1 MTTTMM
7 DRNTS
12 ESHAAP
18 AMERMRYARRL
29 CRTTALVAVMMLL
42 NAVIWPSWAVAV
54 EVERQKEA
62 QAQARW
68 EARHQS
74 LDQVLLGI
82 RQEARDGRSMMAD
95 TLAERNQGFLGKAR
109 SLLGIE
115 QAPAEALPRLQWL
128 SQRAANL
135 HEQALASFDETEAHL
150 RKKELPRRILDRN
163 DRAREEYQRAYA
175 TMRETLNQAL
185 DSDSLGEQE
194 EAMAALVDFMD
205 RFTLD
210 KPRDPFDPNKLPW
223 RTPDPDRT
231 PTPARSAEALSQ
243 RTGLPRFEQGLE
255 LASLNNNAAL
265 SVAPGAPTDEA
276 LAATLDA
283 PQTPAI
289 QAKAAELDHDPVRIY
304 QWVRNNIEF
313 IPSYGS
319 IQGAEYTLE
328 LGKGNAFDTA
338 SLLIALLRASDIPA
352 RYAMGT
358 VRMPADQVMNWVGG
372 VNVPSA
378 AGNLMGQGGIPNTG
392 LTRGGQI
399 SHFELE
405 HIWVEAWIDFHP
417 SRGADHRTGD
427 TWVPMDASFKQYQYS
442 EGMDLQDQVPFDA
455 EGLART
461 IEQEST
467 INEEEGWVQGV
478 PQMTIENVVE
488 GYRGRLEKHLENQ
501 NASIKETIGGHD
513 IKKIISKQFSGA
525 LPYELVTRELFTNEI
540 PEKLRWRFSYEL
552 YDVSYGL
559 KGTAIL
565 VINEATAKLA
575 GRKLALSFFPS
586 NKEDEAAIDS
596 YLPDYSSEDAET
608 SSSHS
613 LPGYLI
619 RLSAEFS
626 VDDEIGAS
634 SEKAIPLGQG
644 LHSEMGYWSPMY
656 GWETTENRPVSGE
669 YRSIA
674 LDLQGVSLGA
684 VNKNKSDVYHVNDKI
699 KREDYLGL
707 NKRDLVGDALYGTI
721 NNYFFLNDVQDSVS
735 ERASKSVGYRAP
747 SYGVFASALEAEY
760 WFGAPRNVSVVGLAM
775 DVDNMRSIRVDKN
788 NNHEDWVGYNKILGM
803 RMSAMEHLVP
813 EEMYGLNDNVEAFS
827 AVKAMHVAAKEG
839 QRIWQINSQNVD
851 VALSEIKLSGS
862 VRKNIRNSVMAGKE
876 VTAHESM
883 INIQGRK
890 MAGYI
895 VIDPETGSGAYM
907 ISSGESGG
915 FLQTALASLLGFL
928 GGLTEGGNRAEP
940 PVFSDRLRKLVKN
953 ARYVSVLGAIALFSD
968 ALVTLTSS
976 DLGWASKLGRI
987 STAVFAYAATA
998 ILTASA
1004 FAFAGP
1010 VFAAIAGA
1018 LLAGFLTALLSRF
1031 NERYFSKITGN
1042 RRKWAFY
1049 A

>member
-1 MTTTMM
+1 MNTTMT
-7 DRNTS
+7 DRNSS
-12 ESHAAP
+12 ESHATP
-18 AMERMRYARRL
+18 AMERMRYARRF

-62 QAQARW
+62 QAQASW

-74 LDQVLLGI
+74 LEQVLLGI

-95 TLAERNQGFLGKAR
+95 TLAEQNQGFLGKAR
-109 SLLGIE
+109 SLFGIE

-150 RKKELPRRILDRN
+150 RKKDLPRRILDRN
-163 DRAREEYQRAYA
+163 DRAREEYQQAYA
-175 TMRETLNQAL
+175 TMRETLDQAL
-185 DSDSLGEQE
+185 DSGSLEEQE

-223 RTPDPDRT
+223 RTPDPDKT

-243 RTGLPRFEQGLE
+243 RTGLPLFEQGLE

-283 PQTPAI
+283 PKTPAI

-358 VRMPADQVMNWVGG
+358 VRIPADQVMNWVGG

-392 LTRGGQI
+392 LARGGQI

-478 PQMTIENVVE
+478 PGTAIEE
-488 GYRGRLEKHLENQ
+488 RLEDYRAELQAYIDNQ
-501 NASIKETIGGHD
+501 APEATVGEVLGTKTIKDVIHQQLTAS
-513 IKKIISKQFSGA
+513 
-525 LPYELVTRELFTNEI
+525 LPYDLVTRQLTTSELSDSVRWKFRYRLHTSTNGY
-540 PEKLRWRFSYEL
+540 KGSEL
-552 YDVSYGL
+552 LTIEEPTV
-559 KGTAIL
+559 A
-565 VINEATAKLA
+565 LA
-575 GRKLALSFFPS
+575 GKSLSLSFSPATQ
-586 NKEDEAAIDS
+586 EDEDTLAS
-596 YLPDYSSEDAET
+596 YLPDADEDGELDPGELPDT
-608 SSSHS
+608 
-613 LPGYLI
+613 LPGHLI
-619 RLSAEFS
+619 NLKARFS
-626 VDDEIGAS
+626 IG
-634 SEKAIPLGQG
+634 SETVANPEQELAMGSG
-644 LHSEMGYWSPMY
+644 LASEMGYWQPGR
-656 GWETTENRPVSGE
+656 GWDTSENKPIAGE
-669 YRSIA
+669 FRALA
-674 LDLQGVSLGA
+674 LDLQGISGPAAEKLQTDLETTQA
-684 VNKNKSDVYHVNDKI
+684 KL
-699 KREDYLGL
+699 EDEEYSGL
-707 NKRDLVGDALYGTI
+707 TKQQLVGDMLYSTI
-721 NNYFFLNDVQDSVS
+721 LSYFALNDIQDRLS
-735 ERASKSVGYRAP
+735 ERLALSVGYRAP
-747 SYGVFASALEAEY
+747 SYGIFKTSLQPQY
-760 WFGAPRNVSVVGLAM
+760 WFGMPRDVKASGLTM
-775 DVDNMRSIRVDKN
+775 DVDHMTSIRVDKN
-788 NNHEDWVGYNKILGM
+788 NDRGRWVALNRAQGA

-813 EEMYGLNDNVEAFS
+813 EEMYTTEANS
-827 AVKAMHVAAKEG
+827 ANGISAIKALKIASSEG
-839 QRIWQINSQNVD
+839 QKIWTINKINMEYALPALNVSD
-851 VALSEIKLSGS
+851 AVEMD
-862 VRKNIRNSVMAGKE
+862 IRNSVYAGKE
-876 VTAHESM
+876 VTAHEAAV
-883 INIQGRK
+883 NL
-890 MAGYI
+890 AGKPFFGYM
-895 VIDPETGSGAYM
+895 VVDPETGAGAYLIESGENGGVLEFSLIFALFVFAFFLSVM
-907 ISSGESGG
+907 LITSSGWLILAGIVSFVWNVMNFVSWVDGLKSSETKADFSSNNFTAMGGLVMGLLASYLSGG
-915 FLQTALASLLGFL
+915 AAAVLWFGDFMAYFL
-928 GGLTEGGNRAEP
+928 GM
-940 PVFSDRLRKLVKN
+940 
-953 ARYVSVLGAIALFSD
+953 I
-968 ALVTLTSS
+968 
-976 DLGWASKLGRI
+976 
-987 STAVFAYAATA
+987 
-998 ILTASA
+998 
-1004 FAFAGP
+1004 
-1010 VFAAIAGA
+1010 
-1018 LLAGFLTALLSRF
+1018 
-1031 NERYFSKITGN
+1031 
-1042 RRKWAFY
+1042 
-1049 A
+1049 

>member
-1 MTTTMM
+1 MNTTMT

-18 AMERMRYARRL
+18 AMERMRYARRF

-82 RQEARDGRSMMAD
+82 RQEAQDGRSMMAD

-115 QAPAEALPRLQWL
+115 QATAEALPRLQWL

-150 RKKELPRRILDRN
+150 RKKDLPRRILDRN
-163 DRAREEYQRAYA
+163 DLAREEYQRAYA

-185 DSDSLGEQE
+185 DSNSLGEQE
-194 EAMAALVDFMD
+194 EALAALVDFMD

-223 RTPDPDRT
+223 RTPDPDKT

-255 LASLNNNAAL
+255 LASLNNNVAL

-358 VRMPADQVMNWVGG
+358 VRIPADQVMNWVGG

-427 TWVPMDASFKQYQYS
+427 TWVPMDASFKQYEYS
-442 EGMDLQDQVPFDA
+442 EGMDLQDKVPFDA

-478 PQMTIENVVE
+478 PQQPLEDALAD
-488 GYRGRLEKHLENQ
+488 YRAQLETYLDSQAPEATVGEVLGTQ
-501 NASIKETIGGHD
+501 NIKTVIH
-513 IKKIISKQFSGA
+513 KQLAAG
-525 LPYELVTRELFTNEI
+525 LPYELATRKLVVSELSDNLRWKFRYQLFT
-540 PEKLRWRFSYEL
+540 SQ
-552 YDVSYGL
+552 YGRQGSQL
-559 KGTAIL
+559 ISVERPTA
-565 VINEATAKLA
+565 ALA
-575 GRKLALSFFPS
+575 GHKLALSFKPAS
-586 NKEDEAAIDS
+586 QEDEETLAS
-596 YLPDYSSEDAET
+596 YLPDPDENGEIDPNQIPGT
-608 SSSHS
+608 

-619 RLSAEFS
+619 DLTGEFTIGN
-626 VDDEIGAS
+626 DEVVLAS
-634 SEKAIPLGQG
+634 SNTAMGTG
-644 LHSEMGYWSPMY
+644 LQSEMGYWQPNR
-656 GWETTENRPVSGE
+656 GWQTSQNEPVAGE
-669 YRSIA
+669 YRA
-674 LDLQGVSLGA
+674 LALNLQGISQNQAKDLQSDLENTRQDLKRGEVGGLTKNNVLGA
-684 VNKNKSDVYHVNDKI
+684 LLYSSILNYM
-699 KREDYLGL
+699 GL
-707 NKRDLVGDALYGTI
+707 ND
-721 NNYFFLNDVQDSVS
+721 FQDRLS
-735 ERASKSVGYRAP
+735 EKKANSVGYRAP
-747 SYGVFASALEAEY
+747 SYGLFKNNLQSQY
-760 WFGAPRNVSVVGLAM
+760 WYGIPRNVKAVGLTM
-775 DVDNMRSIRVDKN
+775 DVDNMSSLRVDKMN
-788 NNHEDWVGYNKILGM
+788 NEKKWQGFNRVIGA

-813 EEMYGLNDNVEAFS
+813 EKLYSTEDIPAHGIS
-827 AVKAMHVAAKEG
+827 AVKAIQLAAEEG
-839 QRIWQINSQNVD
+839 QKIWTIDITNLG
-851 VALSEIKLSGS
+851 VALASLQLSSETEADIRDA
-862 VRKNIRNSVMAGKE
+862 VRTGKI
-876 VTAHESM
+876 VTAHEKPVDFFG
-883 INIQGRK
+883 QK
-890 MAGYI
+890 TTGYI
-895 VIDPETGSGAYM
+895 IQDPETGAGAYL
-907 ISSGESGG
+907 IGQGENGG
-915 FLQTALASLLGFL
+915 LLTGLGYVINTLTYFYGFVESYAKYAGTKLPILGKIVRYLEIAKFAHSLIANGLECMSNYEAVAYVMSLFAILSLLIVNL
-928 GGLTEGGNRAEP
+928 VLTFTNPLA
-940 PVFSDRLRKLVKN
+940 
-953 ARYVSVLGAIALFSD
+953 
-968 ALVTLTSS
+968 
-976 DLGWASKLGRI
+976 
-987 STAVFAYAATA
+987 
-998 ILTASA
+998 A
-1004 FAFAGP
+1004 FATG
-1010 VFAAIAGA
+1010 AA
-1018 LLAGFLTALLSRF
+1018 LDVGFSWLVSQ
-1031 NERYFSKITGN
+1031 SGN
-1042 RRKWAFY
+1042 CR
-1049 A
+1049 

>member
-1 MTTTMM
+1 MNTTMT
-7 DRNTS
+7 DRNSS
-12 ESHAAP
+12 ESHATP
-18 AMERMRYARRL
+18 AMERMRYARRF

-54 EVERQKEA
+54 EVGRQKEA
-62 QAQARW
+62 QAQASW

-74 LDQVLLGI
+74 LEQVLLGI

-95 TLAERNQGFLGKAR
+95 TLAEQNQGFLGKAR
-109 SLLGIE
+109 SLFGIE

-150 RKKELPRRILDRN
+150 RKKDLPRRILDRN
-163 DRAREEYQRAYA
+163 DRAREEYQQAYA
-175 TMRETLNQAL
+175 TMRETLDQAL
-185 DSDSLGEQE
+185 DSGSLEEQE

-223 RTPDPDRT
+223 RTPDPDKT

-243 RTGLPRFEQGLE
+243 RTGLPLFEQGLE

-283 PQTPAI
+283 PQTPAM

-358 VRMPADQVMNWVGG
+358 VRIPADQVMNWVGG

-478 PQMTIENVVE
+478 PGTAIEE
-488 GYRGRLEKHLENQ
+488 RLEDYRAELQAYIDNQ
-501 NASIKETIGGHD
+501 APEATVGEVLGTKTIKDVIHQQLTAS
-513 IKKIISKQFSGA
+513 
-525 LPYELVTRELFTNEI
+525 LPYDLVTRQLTTNE
-540 PEKLRWRFSYEL
+540 LSDSVRWKFRYRLHTSTNGYKGSEL
-552 YDVSYGL
+552 LTIEEPTV
-559 KGTAIL
+559 A
-565 VINEATAKLA
+565 LA
-575 GRKLALSFFPS
+575 GKSLSLSFSPATQ
-586 NKEDEAAIDS
+586 EDEDTLAS
-596 YLPDYSSEDAET
+596 YLPDADEDGELDPGELPDT
-608 SSSHS
+608 
-613 LPGYLI
+613 LPGHLI
-619 RLSAEFS
+619 NLKARFS
-626 VDDEIGAS
+626 IG
-634 SEKAIPLGQG
+634 SETVANPEQELAMGSG
-644 LHSEMGYWSPMY
+644 LASEMGYWQPGR
-656 GWETTENRPVSGE
+656 GWDTSENKPIAGE
-669 YRSIA
+669 FRALA
-674 LDLQGVSLGA
+674 LDLQGISGPAAEKLQTDLETTQA
-684 VNKNKSDVYHVNDKI
+684 KL
-699 KREDYLGL
+699 EDEEYSGL
-707 NKRDLVGDALYGTI
+707 TKQQLVGDMLYSTI
-721 NNYFFLNDVQDSVS
+721 LSYFAFNDMQDRIN
-735 ERASKSVGYRAP
+735 ERQMNSVGYRAP
-747 SYGVFASALEAEY
+747 SYGLFKTSLQPRY
-760 WFGAPRNVSVVGLAM
+760 WFGIPRNVTAGGLTM
-775 DVDNMRSIRVDKN
+775 DVDNVLAIQVDKDN
-788 NNHEDWVGYNKILGM
+788 DRKRWIARNLAIGARL
-803 RMSAMEHLVP
+803 SAMEHSLP
-813 EEMYGLNDNVEAFS
+813 EQMYSTEDNSAHGIS
-827 AVKAMHVAAKEG
+827 AVKALQLATAEG
-839 QRIWQINSQNVD
+839 QKIWTIT
-851 VALSEIKLSGS
+851 
-862 VRKNIRNSVMAGKE
+862 RKNLNQALAALDLGLAEEADIRNAVLAGKE
-876 VTAHESM
+876 VTAHERPV
-883 INIQGRK
+883 NFHGR
-890 MAGYI
+890 ASVGYT
-895 VIDPETGSGAYM
+895 VLDPDTGAGAYL
-907 ISSGESGG
+907 IASGENGG
-915 FLQTALASLLGFL
+915 DLIDEYLSTLLALVGTLVSEIKAGWAGVAGKAL
-928 GGLTEGGNRAEP
+928 GGLGVLVDFFSNLSSCGWGVSAFIAITMFIYTAMLAI
-940 PVFSDRLRKLVKN
+940 VFSSIFAIFAV
-953 ARYVSVLGAIALFSD
+953 GAVMLSIVPAIM
-968 ALVTLTSS
+968 
-976 DLGWASKLGRI
+976 AS
-987 STAVFAYAATA
+987 
-998 ILTASA
+998 
-1004 FAFAGP
+1004 
-1010 VFAAIAGA
+1010 IAGLMFGRMIKESA
-1018 LLAGFLTALLSRF
+1018 CEG
-1031 NERYFSKITGN
+1031 
-1042 RRKWAFY
+1042 
-1049 A
+1049 

>member
-1 MTTTMM
+1 MNTTMT

-18 AMERMRYARRL
+18 AMERMRYARRF

-82 RQEARDGRSMMAD
+82 RQEAQDRRSMMAD
-95 TLAERNQGFLGKAR
+95 TLAERDQGFLGKAR

-163 DRAREEYQRAYA
+163 DRAREEYQRAYT

-223 RTPDPDRT
+223 RTPDPDKT

-265 SVAPGAPTDEA
+265 SVAPGAPMDEA

-358 VRMPADQVMNWVGG
+358 VRIPADQVMNWVGG

-427 TWVPMDASFKQYQYS
+427 TWVPMDASFKQYEYS

-478 PQMTIENVVE
+478 SQQPLEDALAD
-488 GYRGRLEKHLENQ
+488 YRAQLETYLDSQAPEATVGEVLGTQ
-501 NASIKETIGGHD
+501 NIKTVIH
-513 IKKIISKQFSGA
+513 KQLAAG
-525 LPYELVTRELFTNEI
+525 LPYELATRKLVVSELSD
-540 PEKLRWRFSYEL
+540 KLRWKFRYQLFTSQ
-552 YDVSYGL
+552 YGRQRSQL
-559 KGTAIL
+559 ISVERPTA
-565 VINEATAKLA
+565 ALA
-575 GRKLALSFFPS
+575 GRKLALSFKPAS
-586 NKEDEAAIDS
+586 EEDKETLAS
-596 YLPDYSSEDAET
+596 YLPDPDENGEIDPNEIPGT
-608 SSSHS
+608 

-619 RLSAEFS
+619 DLTGEFA
-626 VDDEIGAS
+626 IGNEEVVLAS
-634 SEKAIPLGQG
+634 SNTAMGTG
-644 LHSEMGYWSPMY
+644 LQSEMGYWQPNR
-656 GWETTENRPVSGE
+656 GWQTSQNEPVAGE
-669 YRSIA
+669 YRA
-674 LDLQGVSLGA
+674 LALNLQGISQSQAEALQSDLEKTQ
-684 VNKNKSDVYHVNDKI
+684 NKLDRNEFD
-699 KREDYLGL
+699 
-707 NKRDLVGDALYGTI
+707 DLTRKEVVGDFLYSTI
-721 NNYFFLNDVQDSVS
+721 LSYFSLNDDQDQVAAKFGQSVI
-735 ERASKSVGYRAP
+735 YRAP
-747 SYGVFASALEAEY
+747 SYGLFKTSLTPRY
-760 WFGAPRNVSVVGLAM
+760 WLGVVRSVETSGFGM
-775 DVDNMRSIRVDKN
+775 DVDSMSSLQV
-788 NNHEDWVGYNKILGM
+788 NKDNDLERWIAFNRAQGM

-813 EEMYGLNDNVEAFS
+813 EQTYSTEGAAADGIS
-827 AVKAMHVAAKEG
+827 AVKAIRLAAAEG
-839 QRIWQINSQNVD
+839 QKIWTITKNNLAQSLAD
-851 VALSEIKLSGS
+851 VQLPEAVKEDIRGS
-862 VRKNIRNSVMAGKE
+862 VYAGKNV
-876 VTAHESM
+876 VTHDRPVDFYGRQSVGYTVVDPKTGGGGYLIGTGENGGITESP
-883 INIQGRK
+883 K
-890 MAGYI
+890 
-895 VIDPETGSGAYM
+895 DD
-907 ISSGESGG
+907 G
-915 FLQTALASLLGFL
+915 FLVAGVSFDVIKK
-928 GGLTEGGNRAEP
+928 
-940 PVFSDRLRKLVKN
+940 VFSSISAGISAVFNFDNCGAGIAFTILFV
-953 ARYVSVLGAIALFSD
+953 AMAAIALN
-968 ALVTLTSS
+968 LWLT
-976 DLGWASKLGRI
+976 
-987 STAVFAYAATA
+987 F
-998 ILTASA
+998 ILAASA
-1004 FAFAGP
+1004 IVKVSIGLMASIFSGL
-1010 VFAAIAGA
+1010 VSWG
-1018 LLAGFLTALLSRF
+1018 LTQAC
-1031 NERYFSKITGN
+1031 
-1042 RRKWAFY
+1042 RKEGK
-1049 A
+1049 